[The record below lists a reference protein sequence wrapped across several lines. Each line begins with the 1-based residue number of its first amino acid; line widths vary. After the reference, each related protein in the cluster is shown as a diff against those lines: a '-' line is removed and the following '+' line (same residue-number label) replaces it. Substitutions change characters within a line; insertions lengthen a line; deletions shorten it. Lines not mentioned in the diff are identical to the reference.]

1 MPQIAQTSDDKL
13 VIKERRIMKR
23 LVTTITLVFLFAPV
37 TASAQNEEA
46 IQGAKF
52 ALENFLEDWNRSD
65 LDAIQKHLSFPHVT
79 HGQGRLIVAQQEGD
93 FAQDFGVLRRQGWRR
108 SSFDSLLPLQAS
120 ESKVNFLVDF
130 TRYGADNEIISIG
143 QVFYVVTKQADG
155 WGMHYRSGGPPE
167 RSIMEGARDS
177 AIQEATIAIYN
188 FFEAFNSADNNALLD
203 YNHVPQ
209 AMLNTRFLYAI
220 NNETPPVRMNFDGMR
235 ENELW
240 SYSILEDL
248 EVVHAM
254 DNKVIFQLEFE
265 RFNSL
270 GNKYSQV
277 PAVWVL
283 TKINEKWGVQYRSL
297 MPAVGSQIMI

>member
-1 MPQIAQTSDDKL
+1 
-13 VIKERRIMKR
+13 MKR

-108 SSFDSLLPLQAS
+108 SSFDSLLPLQVS

-209 AMLNTRFLYAI
+209 AMLNTRFLHAI

>member
-1 MPQIAQTSDDKL
+1 
-13 VIKERRIMKR
+13 MKR
-23 LVTTITLVFLFAPV
+23 LVTTITLFFLFAPV

-209 AMLNTRFLYAI
+209 AMLNTRFLHAI

>member
-1 MPQIAQTSDDKL
+1 
-13 VIKERRIMKR
+13 MKR
-23 LVTTITLVFLFAPV
+23 LVTTITLFFLFAPV

>member
-209 AMLNTRFLYAI
+209 AMLNTRFLHAI

>member
-1 MPQIAQTSDDKL
+1 
-13 VIKERRIMKR
+13 MKR

-209 AMLNTRFLYAI
+209 AMLNTRFLHAI

>member
-1 MPQIAQTSDDKL
+1 MKKL
-13 VIKERRIMKR
+13 LTI
-23 LVTTITLVFLFAPV
+23 ITLLFLLAP
-37 TASAQNEEA
+37 AIAPAQNEEA
-46 IQGAKF
+46 IQNAKS

-93 FAQDFGVLRRQGWRR
+93 FAQDFGMLRRQGWRR

-130 TRYGADNEIISIG
+130 TRYGADNEIISSG
-143 QVFYVVTKQADG
+143 QVFYVVTKQHDG

-167 RSIMEGARDS
+167 RAITEGARDT
-177 AIQEATIAIYN
+177 AIQEATIAIYK
-188 FFEAFNSADNNALLD
+188 FFEAFNSADNNALLN

-209 AMLNTRFLYAI
+209 AMLNTRFLHAT
-220 NNETPPVRMNFDGMR
+220 NNETPPVRMNFDAMR
-235 ENELW
+235 ESELW

-248 EVVHAM
+248 EVVHVM
-254 DNKVIFQLEFE
+254 NNKVIFQLEFE
-265 RFNSL
+265 RFNSS
-270 GNKYSQV
+270 GNKYSRV

-283 TKINEKWGVQYRSL
+283 TKINDKWGVQYRSL
-297 MPAVGSQIMI
+297 MPAIIP

>member
-23 LVTTITLVFLFAPV
+23 LVTTIALVFLFAPV

-130 TRYGADNEIISIG
+130 TRYGADNEIIFIG

-209 AMLNTRFLYAI
+209 AMLNTRFLHAI

>member
-1 MPQIAQTSDDKL
+1 
-13 VIKERRIMKR
+13 MKR

>member
-1 MPQIAQTSDDKL
+1 
-13 VIKERRIMKR
+13 MKR

-209 AMLNTRFLYAI
+209 AMLNTRCLLY
-220 NNETPPVRMNFDGMR
+220 TSPSPRD
-235 ENELW
+235 
-240 SYSILEDL
+240 
-248 EVVHAM
+248 
-254 DNKVIFQLEFE
+254 
-265 RFNSL
+265 
-270 GNKYSQV
+270 
-277 PAVWVL
+277 
-283 TKINEKWGVQYRSL
+283 
-297 MPAVGSQIMI
+297 

>member
-1 MPQIAQTSDDKL
+1 
-13 VIKERRIMKR
+13 MKR
-23 LVTTITLVFLFAPV
+23 LVTTITLFFLFAPV

-143 QVFYVVTKQADG
+143 QVFYVAKKQADG
-155 WGMHYRSGGPPE
+155 WGMPYRSGGPPE

-209 AMLNTRFLYAI
+209 AMLNTRFLHAI

>member
-79 HGQGRLIVAQQEGD
+79 HGQGQLIVAQQEGD

-209 AMLNTRFLYAI
+209 AMLNTRFLHAI

>member
-1 MPQIAQTSDDKL
+1 
-13 VIKERRIMKR
+13 MKR

-108 SSFDSLLPLQAS
+108 SSFDSLRPLQAS

-209 AMLNTRFLYAI
+209 AMLNTRFLHAI